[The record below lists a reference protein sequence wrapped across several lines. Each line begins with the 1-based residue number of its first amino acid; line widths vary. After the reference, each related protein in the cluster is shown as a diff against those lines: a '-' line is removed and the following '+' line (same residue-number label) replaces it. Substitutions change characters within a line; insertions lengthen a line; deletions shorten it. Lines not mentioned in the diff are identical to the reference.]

1 MCTVLFIPLEISFCF
16 VSLRDEDPSRSR
28 ALGPQLV
35 NNRYVAPIDTLAGG
49 TWTGA
54 DRYGNVI
61 ILLNGGFTAHRK
73 KSRYAGS
80 RGLVVTRLLES
91 ELPVLEWTI
100 MDLAGTE
107 PFTLVVWSGGR
118 LYELVWD
125 GEQKHRAGYDHTTP
139 QIWSSCT
146 LYDTVAREQ
155 RKTRFTQWMN
165 TMPEINRQ
173 TLMQFFSLDKDQ
185 CNGFLINRDEKVR
198 TLSYTCID
206 HYPGWKTTLH
216 YAELDTG
223 KEAGLELKLFPAGEC
238 CLHQPVTHYCI

>member
-1 MCTVLFIPLEISFCF
+1 MCTVLFIPLEKRCCF

-28 ALGPQLV
+28 ALEPQLV
-35 NNRYVAPIDTLAGG
+35 NNMYAAPTDTLAGG
-49 TWTGA
+49 TWCGA

-73 KSRYAGS
+73 KSHYAGS

-125 GEQKHRAGYDHTTP
+125 GKQKHRAVYDHTTP
-139 QIWSSCT
+139 HIWSSCT
-146 LYDTVAREQ
+146 LYDAAARQQ

-165 TMPEINRQ
+165 TMPEISWQ
-173 TLMQFFSLDKDQ
+173 MLMQFFRHDRDQ
-185 CNGFLINRDEKVR
+185 WNGFMINRDGKVC
-198 TLSYTCID
+198 TLSYTCIS
-206 HYPGWKTTLH
+206 HYPGLKTMLH
-216 YAELDTG
+216 YTEFDTG
-223 KEAGLELKLFPAGEC
+223 KEADLELKLLPAGEC
-238 CLHQPVTHYCI
+238 CLHHPVAHYCI